1 MPNAVL
7 VSTNANVATE
17 DAKFRLEYQVVGG
30 GRGNFDWAPTFGDSS
45 AELLTALYTVI
56 KATILARHGLTI
68 LDDEIT
74 VMGVPATTQA

>member
-17 DAKFRLEYQVVGG
+17 NAKFRLEYQVVGG
-30 GRGNFDWAPTFGDSS
+30 GRGNFDWTPTFGDST
-45 AELLTALYTVI
+45 AELTAALYVVI

-74 VMGVPATTQA
+74 LLGAITTTQA

>member
-17 DAKFRLEYQVVGG
+17 NAKFRLEYQVVGG
-30 GRGNFDWAPTFGDSS
+30 GRGNFDWAPTFGDST
-45 AELLTALYTVI
+45 AELTAALYVVI
-56 KATILARHGLTI
+56 KATILARHGLTV

-74 VMGVPATTQA
+74 LLGAITTTQA

>member
-1 MPNAVL
+1 MA
-7 VSTNANVATE
+7 
-17 DAKFRLEYQVVGG
+17 
-30 GRGNFDWAPTFGDSS
+30 NFDWAPTFGDSS